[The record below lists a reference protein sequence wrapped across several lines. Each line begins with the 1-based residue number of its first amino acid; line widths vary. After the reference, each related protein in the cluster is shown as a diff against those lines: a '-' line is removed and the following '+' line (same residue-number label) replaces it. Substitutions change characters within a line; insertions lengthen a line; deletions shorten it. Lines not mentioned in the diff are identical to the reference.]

1 MEKEM
6 DNIKDGLNVG
16 ELVRFIFKH
25 IALVILPAIAGGL
38 CMFILATNFITPRYV
53 SDIKLGV
60 YTKPSEQ
67 INPAGNLQADTY
79 LVQDYAVII
88 QSRKVAETVIKELQ
102 LLKDGQPQDLDEFLE
117 NNLVVNPGDGT
128 SRIITVSVVYDDPF
142 TVADIAAKYSEVS
155 LRVIHDLY
163 EADNIQVV
171 DEAKVPLKKY
181 SPSTM
186 KFLVVGV
193 GLGFFAGIGLLI
205 ILFILSKTVIKKA

>member
-1 MEKEM
+1 M
-6 DNIKDGLNVG
+6 
-16 ELVRFIFKH
+16 
-25 IALVILPAIAGGL
+25 
-38 CMFILATNFITPRYV
+38 
-53 SDIKLGV
+53 
-60 YTKPSEQ
+60 
-67 INPAGNLQADTY
+67 
-79 LVQDYAVII
+79 
-88 QSRKVAETVIKELQ
+88 
-102 LLKDGQPQDLDEFLE
+102 E